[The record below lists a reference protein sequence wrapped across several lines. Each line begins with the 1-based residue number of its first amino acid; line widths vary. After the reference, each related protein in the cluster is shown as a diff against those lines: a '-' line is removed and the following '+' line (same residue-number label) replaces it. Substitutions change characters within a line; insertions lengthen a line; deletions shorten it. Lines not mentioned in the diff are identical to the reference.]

1 MWLLK
6 VCGFSALFAIEFMTN
21 TGDCVIDRFAH
32 AVDHA
37 LEPMLEDRG
46 VSGRQREVLAKSELL
61 GQGEDQ
67 SRRHDYFSSLRYRR
81 LLSYVRYR
89 TD

>member
-1 MWLLK
+1 MA
-6 VCGFSALFAIEFMTN
+6 FDAIDFMPIM
-21 TGDCVIDRFAH
+21 GDCVIDRFAH

-37 LEPMLEDRG
+37 LEPMLGDR

-61 GQGEDQ
+61 GRGEDQ

>member
-1 MWLLK
+1 MF
-6 VCGFSALFAIEFMTN
+6 VAIDFMPN
-21 TGDCVIDRFAH
+21 MGDRIIDRFAH
-32 AVDHA
+32 AVGPTQG
-37 LEPMLEDRG
+37 PMLGDR

-61 GQGEDQ
+61 GRGEDQ